1 MTSNRCLHCGD
12 TKTHG
17 GNKALSNSHSKI
29 LQQQF
34 AEEKTRLEKL
44 NGAKLQTRK
53 VVLPFRSETN
63 KSGARVFL

>member
-1 MTSNRCLHCGD
+1 MQTKCFCGKHKNHNGD
-12 TKTHG
+12 K
-17 GNKALSNSHSKI
+17 KLADAHSKI

-34 AEEKTRLEKL
+34 AEEKARLEKL
-44 NGAKLQTRK
+44 NGAKLQTKK